1 MHVNAVVGQ
10 HLNITCK
17 YPNRH
22 RERPKFFC
30 READAIGCRYTF
42 TSQDSRAKTDPGLYS
57 LHDNRERSILVV
69 SFRNVTKHH
78 GGHYWCGVE
87 VNWESGGYK
96 AFITNVSLSVKGNN
110 RIVFF
115 FFQRYIFT
123 DWAMESQLSFVLMG
137 QKTLVFDVGLSTE
150 TQGMG

>member
-123 DWAMESQLSFVLMG
+123 D
-137 QKTLVFDVGLSTE
+137 
-150 TQGMG
+150 